1 LILSGARLDA
11 SDWHAARSA
20 AYLGKIARN
29 AGCATAAA
37 SALVV
42 PMSIAA
48 RLRFGLKRKLP
59 VLLQTEAAECG
70 IACLAM
76 IASYHGHA
84 VDVATL
90 RRRFSISMRGATLA
104 TLMELATRLG
114 LETRAVRVELEDL
127 ARLRTPCVLHWNFT
141 HFVVLLRATRRG
153 LTVHDPARGLRRVQ
167 RAEAATAVTGV
178 ALELWPSPRFRPH
191 APAPTVGLREIVGDI
206 EGLAGALAQI
216 LLLAATL
223 ETFVLTNPLLMQWV
237 VDHAL
242 VSANRDLLTLLALGF
257 GLLVLFEQATTAL
270 RGAVI
275 MRFEA
280 TLNVQWQANVL
291 AHLLRLP
298 LPYFE
303 KRHLGDIVS
312 RFRSIDA
319 IQRTVTTA
327 FVEAVVD
334 GAMSLLLLAVM
345 LCYSA
350 PLAGVC
356 VAATAAY
363 VLLRRLAH
371 ASLRDARHEQIAA
384 AAKQDSHFIETAR
397 GVRAIKLFARADE
410 RRGAWLALLVEQV
423 NAGLRVQRLGL
434 ALRAGNGLLLGL
446 ENVLVVYL
454 GARLIL
460 GDELST
466 GMLLAFVAYQRQFAV
481 RVSTFVDKLAE
492 VRLLRLHCERLADIV
507 LTAPEEHDGPGRLL
521 VSAATP
527 GVAIRVR
534 GVRYRYGEHEPYV
547 LDGVD
552 LEVAAGECVA
562 IVGTSGCGKS
572 TLLSLMLGLLAPTAG
587 EVTIAGVPPRQL
599 APARRSVAG
608 VMQGDCLFA
617 GSVADNI
624 SFFAAD
630 ADQRRIEACARLAA
644 IHGDIAALPMA
655 YNTLVGFMGSTLSA
669 GQQQRVLL
677 ARALYARP
685 AVLILDEATS
695 HLDAQREAAIAAA
708 VANLG
713 MTRIVVAHRRETLAA
728 ADRIVRLHAGR
739 IVADGPGPTRMAAP
753 PARESR

>member
-1 LILSGARLDA
+1 
-11 SDWHAARSA
+11 
-20 AYLGKIARN
+20 
-29 AGCATAAA
+29 
-37 SALVV
+37 
-42 PMSIAA
+42 MSIAE
-48 RLRFGLKRKLP
+48 RLRFGFKRKLP

-90 RRRFSISMRGATLA
+90 RRQFAVSMRGVTLA
-104 TLMELATRLG
+104 TLMELAARLG

-127 ARLRTPCVLHWNFT
+127 ARLPTPCVLHWSFT
-141 HFVVLLRATRRG
+141 HFVVLRRVTRRG
-153 LTVHDPARGLRRVQ
+153 LTVHDPARGLRRVR

-178 ALELWPSPRFRPH
+178 ALELWPSPRFTPR
-191 APAPTVGLREIVGDI
+191 APAPAVGLREIVGEL
-206 EGLAGALAQI
+206 EGLAGALGQI

-223 ETFVLTNPLLMQWV
+223 ETFVLANPLLMQWV

-242 VSANRDLLTLLALGF
+242 VSASRDLLTLLGLGF
-257 GLLVLFEQATTAL
+257 GLLVLFEQATAAL
-270 RGAVI
+270 RGLVI

-280 TLNVQWQANVL
+280 TVNVQWQANVL

-327 FVEAVVD
+327 FVEAIAD
-334 GAMSLLLLAVM
+334 GAMSLLLLGVM

-350 PLAGVC
+350 PLTGVC
-356 VAATAAY
+356 VAVTAFY

-371 ASLRDARHEQIAA
+371 APLRDARHEQIAA

-397 GVRAIKLFARADE
+397 GVRAIKLFARGEE
-410 RRGAWLALLVEQV
+410 RRGAWLALLVEQI
-423 NAGLRVQRLGL
+423 NAGLRVQRLGI
-434 ALRAGNGLLLGL
+434 ALRAGNGVLLGL

-460 GDELST
+460 DDALST

-492 VRLLRLHCERLADIV
+492 VRLLRLHCERLGDIV
-507 LTAPEEHDGPGRLL
+507 LTAPEEHDGSGRLV

-534 GVRYRYGEHEPYV
+534 GLRYRYGEHEPYV

-552 LEVAAGECVA
+552 LDVAAGECVA
-562 IVGTSGCGKS
+562 IVGASGCGKS
-572 TLLSLMLGLLAPTAG
+572 TLLHLLLGLLAPTSG
-587 EVTIAGVPPRQL
+587 EVTIGGVPPRQL
-599 APARRSVAG
+599 DAARRTVAG
-608 VMQGDCLFA
+608 VIQGDCLFA

-644 IHGDIAALPMA
+644 IHPDIAALPMA

-669 GQQQRVLL
+669 GQQQRILL
-677 ARALYARP
+677 ARALYAKP

-708 VANLG
+708 VAALG
-713 MTRIVVAHRRETLAA
+713 MTRIIVAHRRETLAA
-728 ADRIVRLHAGR
+728 ADRIVRLEAGR
-739 IVADGPGPTRMAAP
+739 IVAEATGPKRMGPP
-753 PARESR
+753 PANESR

>member
-1 LILSGARLDA
+1 
-11 SDWHAARSA
+11 
-20 AYLGKIARN
+20 
-29 AGCATAAA
+29 
-37 SALVV
+37 
-42 PMSIAA
+42 MSIAA
-48 RLRFGLKRKLP
+48 RLRFGLRRKLP

-70 IACLAM
+70 LACLAM
-76 IASYHGHA
+76 IASYYGHE

-90 RRRFSISMRGATLA
+90 RRRFAVSMRGATLA
-104 TLMELATRLG
+104 TLMELAARLG

-141 HFVVLLRATRRG
+141 HFVVLRHVTRRG
-153 LTVHDPARGLRRVQ
+153 LTVHDPARGLRSVR

-178 ALELWPSPRFRPH
+178 ALELWPSPRFARR
-191 APAPTVGLREIVGDI
+191 APAPAVGLREIVGDV
-206 EGLAGALAQI
+206 EGVGGALAQI

-223 ETFVLTNPLLMQWV
+223 ETFVLANPLLMQWV

-242 VSANRDLLTLLALGF
+242 VSASRDLLTLLALGF
-257 GLLVLFEQATTAL
+257 GLLVLFEQATAAL
-270 RGAVI
+270 RGFVI

-280 TLNVQWQANVL
+280 TLSVQWQANVL

-334 GAMSLLLLAVM
+334 GAMSLLLLIVM
-345 LCYSA
+345 LVYSA
-350 PLAGVC
+350 PLAAVC

-363 VLLRRLAH
+363 VVLRRLAH
-371 ASLRDARHEQIAA
+371 APLREARHEQIAS

-397 GVRAIKLFARADE
+397 GVRAIKLFGRGDE

-434 ALRAGNGLLLGL
+434 ALRAGNGVLLGL
-446 ENVLVVYL
+446 ENVLVIYL

-460 GDELST
+460 GDALST

-481 RVSTFVDKLAE
+481 RVSAFVDKLAE
-492 VRLLRLHCERLADIV
+492 VRLLRLHCERLGDIV
-507 LTAPEEHDGPGRLL
+507 LTAAEEQDGSERLL
-521 VSAATP
+521 VSATTP
-527 GVAIRVR
+527 GVAIRTR
-534 GVRYRYGEHEPYV
+534 ALRFRYGDHEPFV

-552 LEVAAGECVA
+552 LDVAPGECVA
-562 IVGTSGCGKS
+562 IVGASGCGKS
-572 TLLSLMLGLLAPTAG
+572 TLLNLLLGLLAPTAG
-587 EVTIAGVPPRQL
+587 EITIAGLPPRQL
-599 APARRSVAG
+599 APARRTVAG

-644 IHGDIAALPMA
+644 IHDDIAGLPMG
-655 YNTLVGFMGSTLSA
+655 YNSLVGFMGATLSA
-669 GQQQRVLL
+669 GQQQRILL
-677 ARALYARP
+677 ARALYAKP

-695 HLDAQREAAIAAA
+695 HLDVPRETAIAAA
-708 VANLG
+708 VAALG

-728 ADRIVRLHAGR
+728 ADRIVRLDAGR
-739 IVADGPGPTRMAAP
+739 IVVEAPGPKRTAP
-753 PARESR
+753 PQLGESG